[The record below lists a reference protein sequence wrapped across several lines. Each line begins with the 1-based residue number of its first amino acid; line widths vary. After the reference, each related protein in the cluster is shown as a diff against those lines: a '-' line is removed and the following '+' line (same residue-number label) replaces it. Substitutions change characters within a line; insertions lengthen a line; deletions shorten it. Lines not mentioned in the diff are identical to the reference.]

1 MLQMS
6 LPGINPSTGGYELR
20 YMKSDAD
27 LTFSYSTTTT
37 ETLHTD
43 WIVSGPTSWDG
54 STMATGMTGHLTDA
68 MPTMNF
74 CKTDLSSA
82 TGCAQGEQWT
92 ITLMLHD
99 DAGHSRVIEVTVETN
114 DVYADEYRPTAEAEI
129 DIRDE
134 YTDLVEYVGTKTV
147 SNTEWDVNRI
157 ILDEDGEVTIHF
169 DASNST
175 DLDALEG
182 SGIETYEWKVLFDAP
197 YGDDSFSLD
206 GHTFEE
212 SASSDGAWAYTFR
225 NVTVDPS
232 GTTENQIRIELIVYD
247 KAGKFSEKYRM
258 YFVVVPDGFGDEE
271 PVVQLDASL
280 NASRVDSD
288 TVTISGTVLSGA
300 ENGDVYVEA
309 AFVTEDFDASAVQK
323 YNLGLIGAWDKTNKI
338 GNTETFD
345 LTLSLEDMYTN
356 KSQSQRI
363 YIKIYEGDDERWVTI
378 KWIEI
383 QLPACQGLEAPV
395 DAVAAG
401 GEFVLDSDGE
411 CVWSGAWTF
420 ENGEWN
426 APAQTGDTDGSE
438 ANFTTTTIGLAVGAL
453 IIIVL
458 LSLVFLRKGGA
469 GGDDTIKD
477 FAASSA
483 GYGSAQ
489 LDATE
494 QYVQQLIAQG
504 YPEETARTYAQQY
517 AAQAAGAAAPA
528 AAAAPAVDNAVYQQY
543 YQQFVSQGYDEA
555 TAATYAQQYA
565 EQYAQSQQ

>member
-1 MLQMS
+1 
-6 LPGINPSTGGYELR
+6 
-20 YMKSDAD
+20 
-27 LTFSYSTTTT
+27 
-37 ETLHTD
+37 
-43 WIVSGPTSWDG
+43 
-54 STMATGMTGHLTDA
+54 MTGHLTDA

>member
-1 MLQMS
+1 
-6 LPGINPSTGGYELR
+6 
-20 YMKSDAD
+20 
-27 LTFSYSTTTT
+27 
-37 ETLHTD
+37 
-43 WIVSGPTSWDG
+43 
-54 STMATGMTGHLTDA
+54 
-68 MPTMNF
+68 
-74 CKTDLSSA
+74 
-82 TGCAQGEQWT
+82 
-92 ITLMLHD
+92 
-99 DAGHSRVIEVTVETN
+99 
-114 DVYADEYRPTAEAEI
+114 
-129 DIRDE
+129 
-134 YTDLVEYVGTKTV
+134 
-147 SNTEWDVNRI
+147 
-157 ILDEDGEVTIHF
+157 
-169 DASNST
+169 
-175 DLDALEG
+175 
-182 SGIETYEWKVLFDAP
+182 
-197 YGDDSFSLD
+197 
-206 GHTFEE
+206 
-212 SASSDGAWAYTFR
+212 
-225 NVTVDPS
+225 
-232 GTTENQIRIELIVYD
+232 
-247 KAGKFSEKYRM
+247 
-258 YFVVVPDGFGDEE
+258 
-271 PVVQLDASL
+271 
-280 NASRVDSD
+280 
-288 TVTISGTVLSGA
+288 
-300 ENGDVYVEA
+300 
-309 AFVTEDFDASAVQK
+309 
-323 YNLGLIGAWDKTNKI
+323 
-338 GNTETFD
+338 
-345 LTLSLEDMYTN
+345 
-356 KSQSQRI
+356 
-363 YIKIYEGDDERWVTI
+363 
-378 KWIEI
+378 
-383 QLPACQGLEAPV
+383 V

-420 ENGEWN
+420 ENGEWK

>member
-1 MLQMS
+1 M
-6 LPGINPSTGGYELR
+6 
-20 YMKSDAD
+20 
-27 LTFSYSTTTT
+27 
-37 ETLHTD
+37 
-43 WIVSGPTSWDG
+43 
-54 STMATGMTGHLTDA
+54 
-68 MPTMNF
+68 
-74 CKTDLSSA
+74 
-82 TGCAQGEQWT
+82 
-92 ITLMLHD
+92 
-99 DAGHSRVIEVTVETN
+99 
-114 DVYADEYRPTAEAEI
+114 
-129 DIRDE
+129 
-134 YTDLVEYVGTKTV
+134 
-147 SNTEWDVNRI
+147 
-157 ILDEDGEVTIHF
+157 
-169 DASNST
+169 
-175 DLDALEG
+175 
-182 SGIETYEWKVLFDAP
+182 
-197 YGDDSFSLD
+197 
-206 GHTFEE
+206 
-212 SASSDGAWAYTFR
+212 
-225 NVTVDPS
+225 TVDPS

-309 AFVTEDFDASAVQK
+309 AFVTEDFDASAVEK

-338 GNTETFD
+338 GDTETFD

-420 ENGEWN
+420 ENGEWS

-438 ANFTTTTIGLAVGAL
+438 ANFTATTIGLAVGAL

>member
-1 MLQMS
+1 
-6 LPGINPSTGGYELR
+6 
-20 YMKSDAD
+20 MKSAAD
-27 LTFSYSTTTT
+27 LTFSYTTTTT
-37 ETLHTD
+37 EPLHTD

-54 STMATGMTGHLTDA
+54 STMATGMTGHTTEA
-68 MPTMNF
+68 MPVMNF
-74 CKTDLSSA
+74 CKVDLSSA

-99 DAGHSRVIEVTVETN
+99 DAGHARVIEVTVETN
-114 DVYADEYRPTAEAEI
+114 DVYADEYRPTAEAMI
-129 DIRDE
+129 DMRDE

-147 SNTEWDVNRI
+147 SNTEWSVNRI

-182 SGIETYEWKVLFDAP
+182 NGIESYEWKVLFDAP

-206 GHTFEE
+206 GHTFEQN
-212 SASSDGAWAYTFR
+212 AASDGAWAYTFR

-280 NASRVDSD
+280 NASRVDTD

-309 AFVTEDFDASAVQK
+309 AFVETDFEASAVDK
-323 YNLGLIGAWDKTNKI
+323 YNLGLAGEWDRTDKI
-338 GNTETFD
+338 GDTETFD
-345 LTLSLEDMYTN
+345 LTLSLDGKYTN

-363 YIKIYEGDDERWVTI
+363 FIKIYEGDDERWVTI

-383 QLPACQGLEAPV
+383 QLPACQGLEA
-395 DAVAAG
+395 DAEALAAG
-401 GEFVLDSDGE
+401 GEFILNADNE
-411 CVWSGAWTF
+411 CEWSGAWTF
-420 ENGEWN
+420 ENGEWV
-426 APAQTGDTDGSE
+426 APAQTGDSDGTSSGLD
-438 ANFTTTTIGLAVGAL
+438 ATTIGIGVAAL
-453 IIIVL
+453 LVVIILTL
-458 LSLVFLRKGGA
+458 LFLKKGGA

-504 YPEETARTYAQQY
+504 YPEDTARTYAQQY

-528 AAAAPAVDNAVYQQY
+528 AAAPAADNAVYQQY

-555 TAATYAQQYA
+555 TAAQYAQQYA
-565 EQYAQSQQ
+565 AQYAQSQQ